1 MRADD
6 QRGFQPTS
14 PKSGPEG
21 PRVGTNLLKRGWQE
35 LKGGRSGSSAPR
47 GGSRPALGEQGPQG
61 GRGAGVRMGG
71 SGGAGPPPPV
81 QLQRGAAGTTP
92 GRIPRT
98 VTLRARPCQRR
109 PRSPPAGA
117 RGRAPENRPLRLPT
131 PQPPPR
137 SGPRLEGRGGGGR
150 NEESAPIR
158 PGMRLGGRG
167 LHRGCAAT
175 SLRRPPTPAPHR
187 RRTQKHWGPG
197 SPRRPRPGS
206 AASLPPRR
214 SPGVGQRRGSG
225 VLPAWARAP
234 PPTAPEPAREAAPV
248 SWHLPA
254 SGPLPTSRG

>member
-117 RGRAPENRPLRLPT
+117 RGRAPENIPLRLPT

-137 SGPRLEGRGGGGR
+137 SGPQLEGRGGGGR

-167 LHRGCAAT
+167 AHRGCAAT
-175 SLRRPPTPAPHR
+175 SLQPADPRPAPPEYSEALGTRLPAPPPPGFCSFPAPTPLPGRRAAAGQRRPPGQFRGGSCEIKP
-187 RRTQKHWGPG
+187 QSSWGLV
-197 SPRRPRPGS
+197 R
-206 AASLPPRR
+206 
-214 SPGVGQRRGSG
+214 
-225 VLPAWARAP
+225 W
-234 PPTAPEPAREAAPV
+234 
-248 SWHLPA
+248 
-254 SGPLPTSRG
+254 